1 MQSGERVNY
10 SNALKRYKEVSTATM
25 ADDEVIRRRLLIEGE
40 SGGDDRRINTL
51 LKMFIKWC
59 NSNSSEEESL
69 ATYQKMQS
77 ILAQVEFSMEKT
89 KLIHDMNTKEITNY
103 EDLYSDIELS
113 IQEAHTKI
121 TACKQKVQE
130 AKRVRKNRQEYDAL
144 AKVIKTQ
151 PDRQE
156 TMKKLEDLDKELSTL
171 KNSKQS
177 LQQKLEDRKKQ
188 FHVLISSIQE
198 LQRILDEDDK
208 GLEIQMDTTLDSSMD
223 TSVGEK
229 R

>member
-1 MQSGERVNY
+1 
-10 SNALKRYKEVSTATM
+10 M
-25 ADDEVIRRRLLIEGE
+25 ADDEVIRRQLLIEGE

-59 NSNSSEEESL
+59 NSNSSEEERSADVIYVYL
-69 ATYQKMQS
+69 
-77 ILAQVEFSMEKT
+77 VC
-89 KLIHDMNTKEITNY
+89 
-103 EDLYSDIELS
+103 ELS

-156 TMKKLEDLDKELSTL
+156 TMKKLEDLDKDPPC
-171 KNSKQS
+171 NSKQS
-177 LQQKLEDRKKQ
+177 LQQKLEDRKKTVPRSHQ
-188 FHVLISSIQE
+188 FYP
-198 LQRILDEDDK
+198 RITENSRR
-208 GLEIQMDTTLDSSMD
+208 G
-223 TSVGEK
+223 
-229 R
+229 